1 MLVVPQFVGAAA
13 SDLVGLGSTIS
24 EAQTAAAAS
33 TSAIAPAASDEVSA
47 AIAALFSAQSREFQT
62 LSARAQEFHAQLVRA
77 LTGAAGAYRATEA
90 ANAAALT
97 AAGKGDPLR
106 AAGKIIVDVAKKII
120 PETVGQVAQ
129 KLDELGP
136 KKTSLFDKIPRIR
149 VPDEH
154 KPWVHERRAQVTA
167 FKAGLAADAVRA
179 QKILNNGVKF
189 IAQDGATLFTT
200 DGKAWVKAGSD
211 FYHRPLL
218 QLPLDRARQVGETA
232 QQYEENTN
240 RIIANSLQ
248 LDVKTVRDLW
258 GSEYHVFARGEGL
271 AQSYFQKTG
280 NQIYQID
287 VDAAGRII
295 RKVESTARIFAR
307 WQSMTIGPRAPW
319 ALLR

>member
-1 MLVVPQFVGAAA
+1 MLVVPEFVEAAA

-33 TSAIAPAASDEVSA
+33 TTAIAPAASDEVSA

-106 AAGKIIVDVAKKII
+106 AAGKILVEVAKKII

-129 KLDELGP
+129 KLDGLGP

-154 KPWVHERRAQVTA
+154 KPWVHEMRAQVAAAKAQLTA
-167 FKAGLAADAVRA
+167 DELRA

-189 IAQDGATLFTT
+189 IAKDGLTWFTT
-200 DGKAWVKAGSD
+200 DGKAWVRVGGGYFAG
-211 FYHRPLL
+211 RPLFE
-218 QLPLDRARQVGETA
+218 LPLDRARQVGETA

-240 RIIANSLQ
+240 RLIANNLQ

-295 RKVESTARIFAR
+295 RKFESSARIFAR
-307 WQSMTIGPRAPW
+307 WQSRAPW